1 MLVLQ
6 RKPGEE
12 IVIGDQISVKL
23 VKAGPN
29 RVTLAIEAPPEVTIR
44 RAELEAKAAVE
55 PEVETARPK
64 SARSMNDTIC
74 L

>member
-12 IVIGDQISVKL
+12 IVIGDSVVVKL

-29 RVTLAIEAPPEVTIR
+29 RVTIAIEAPQDVPIR
-44 RAELEAKAAVE
+44 RAELVTSEPAATHE
-55 PEVETARPK
+55 RREKP
-64 SARSMNDTIC
+64 SRSVHDTIC